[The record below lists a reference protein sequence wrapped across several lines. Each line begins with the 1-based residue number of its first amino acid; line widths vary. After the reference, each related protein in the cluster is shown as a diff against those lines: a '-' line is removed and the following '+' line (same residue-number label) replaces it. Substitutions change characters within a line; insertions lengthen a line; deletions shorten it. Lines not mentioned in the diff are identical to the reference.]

1 MSRGSLDDRRYLKEK
16 ERVREGGD
24 RMERGGGEKLH
35 ESFSHLKDSQEDLRS
50 KSLYFTEFNGEEPRK

>member
-16 ERVREGGD
+16 ERVREAGD
-24 RMERGGGEKLH
+24 RIKEGEKLH